1 MAPTSSTRIAP
12 HRRSC
17 PWSNTSKSDATNSSA
32 SRSQHLLWKTS
43 SSNSRGGGYAI
54 EKLRRTHAHARPACF
69 SQQDVLFLHPRHAFR
84 LFLSV
89 CRCFRQERAK
99 NRRLLSRPR
108 PRSQRH
114 GQFLGT
120 ERDARHV
127 PRARNPSPL
136 SRSSRDC
143 QRHARVERRG

>member
-17 PWSNTSKSDATNSSA
+17 PWSNTSKSEATNSSA

-69 SQQDVLFLHPRHAFR
+69 SQQNVLFLRDR
-84 LFLSV
+84 LPLSHFL
-89 CRCFRQERAK
+89 
-99 NRRLLSRPR
+99 
-108 PRSQRH
+108 
-114 GQFLGT
+114 
-120 ERDARHV
+120 
-127 PRARNPSPL
+127 PL
-136 SRSSRDC
+136 SRRLC
-143 QRHARVERRG
+143 QARTSHPCF